1 MAITVNKEKLIFNL
15 QTENTSYIFCIYRG
29 HFPVH
34 IHYGKK
40 VSHITDVENTF
51 PHMGRAFSPDDLY
64 SEKNMSTDTLPMEYP
79 FYGSCD
85 YRSPAFHAQY
95 ADGSR
100 VTVCEYEG
108 YELIKGKPEIKGLP
122 HTYEDKQGE
131 CESLKVF
138 LKDTL
143 KGLKITLCYSV
154 FADKDIITR
163 SVVIE
168 NDSEEPIR
176 LTRTLSMAMDFP
188 HNKFD
193 FIHLYGGWA
202 KERHIQRTPLMNG
215 IISVDS
221 KRGTSSHQHNP
232 FFALVGK
239 NTDEDMGDAYGFGL
253 VYSGNFIAGA
263 EVDQFDTTRAFMGI
277 NPFNG
282 GWLLERGEAFY
293 TPEVVMTYS
302 ANGMGQMSRN
312 FHSLIRNNLMRGR
325 FKKSERPVL
334 INNWEATYFNFDE
347 DKILKIA
354 TKAKEADIDLM
365 VLDDGWFGK
374 RNNDATSLGDWFV
387 NEEKLPGGLKS
398 LAEKVEALGM
408 KFGLWFE
415 PEMISVESELYKAHP
430 DWCIHI
436 DGRHRSES
444 RQQLVLD
451 LSRKDVRDY
460 ILKMLT
466 DILSSAPISYVK
478 WDMNRHLTEL
488 GSAQLEPERQPELNH
503 RYVLGVY
510 EVLEAITTKFPDILF
525 EGCAGGGGRFDLGML
540 YYHPQ
545 IWTSDDSDAIERLYI
560 QHGTSLLYP
569 AISMGAH
576 VSAVPN
582 HQVGRVT
589 PINTRGNVAMAG
601 QFGYELD
608 LNNLPQEEFE
618 LVKQQVKTYK
628 KLRHIVQQGD
638 LYRLASPYQD
648 NHAVWQY
655 ISEDKKEIA
664 LFITTILGKPSA
676 RFENVRLKALT
687 PDKTYIEETT
697 GKEYTGEMLM
707 NIGIY
712 FRDFKDFNSELLLFK
727 VK

>member
-1 MAITVNKEKLIFNL
+1 MSITFDKENFLFNL
-15 QTENTSYIFCIYRG
+15 STQNTSYIICIYKG

-34 IHYGKK
+34 VHYGRK
-40 VSHITDVENTF
+40 VADITNVDLAF
-51 PHMGRAFSPDDLY
+51 PRIRRAFSPDDLY
-64 SEKNMSTDTLPMEYP
+64 SEKQFSTDTLPMEYP

-85 YRSPAFHAQY
+85 FRSPAFHAQY

-100 VTVCEYEG
+100 VTVCDYEG
-108 YELIKGKPEIKGLP
+108 YEFISGKPAIDGLP
-122 HTYEDKQGE
+122 ATYEDADGE
-131 CESLKVF
+131 CETLKIF
-138 LKDTL
+138 LKDNL
-143 KGLKITLCYSV
+143 KRLKITLCYSV

-163 SVVIE
+163 NVIITNE
-168 NDSEEPIR
+168 SDDPIR
-176 LTRTLSMAMDFP
+176 LSRTLSMAMDFQG
-188 HNKFD
+188 KDFD
-193 FIHLYGGWA
+193 FIHLYGAWA
-202 KERHIQRTPLMNG
+202 NERHIQRSSLING
-215 IISVDS
+215 AVTIDS
-221 KRGTSSHQHNP
+221 KRGASSHQHNP
-232 FFALVGK
+232 SFALVGK
-239 NTDEDMGDAYGFGL
+239 NTTEDMGDAYGFGL

-263 EVDQFDTTRAFMGI
+263 EVDQYDVTRAFMGI

-282 GWLLERGEAFY
+282 GWMLEKGESFNA
-293 TPEVVMTYS
+293 PEVIMTYS

-312 FHSLIRNNLMRGR
+312 FHSIIRNNLIRGKY
-325 FKKSERPVL
+325 KKAERPVL

-347 DKILKIA
+347 EKILKIA
-354 TKAKEADIDLM
+354 KKAKEADIDLM

-398 LAEKVEALGM
+398 LAEKVNALGM
-408 KFGLWFE
+408 QFGLWFE

-436 DGRHRSES
+436 EGRHRSEA

-451 LSRKDVRDY
+451 LSRRDVKDY
-460 ILKMLT
+460 IIKSVC
-466 DILSSAPISYVK
+466 DILASAPISYVK
-478 WDMNRHLTEL
+478 WDMNRHLTEV
-488 GSAQLEPERQPELNH
+488 GSAMLEPERQMELNH
-503 RYVLGVY
+503 RFVLGLY
-510 EVLEAITTKFPDILF
+510 EVLEAITSRFPDVLF

-569 AISMGAH
+569 ASAMGAH

-608 LNNLPQEEFE
+608 LNNLPEDEFE
-618 LVKQQVKTYK
+618 AVKEQVKLYK
-628 KLRHIVQQGD
+628 KIRHIMQQGD
-638 LYRLASPYQD
+638 LYRLASPYESD
-648 NHAVWQY
+648 HATWQY

-664 LFITTILGKPSA
+664 LFYTIILGKPST
-676 RFENVRLKALT
+676 RFENIRLQNLD
-687 PDKTYIEETT
+687 PDAIYVEQST
-697 GKEYTGEMLM
+697 GNRYTGEMLM
-707 NIGIY
+707 NIGL
-712 FRDFKDFNSELLLFK
+712 FFQDNRDFRSELLIFEK
-727 VK
+727 K